1 MKRKTIITI
10 SISGIIIVTL
20 ALLSLTYGYYLTRIQ
35 GNTNAKSVEVTSG
48 SSKALYTDL
57 TEEDLTQIITP
68 GNSVRMKFSV
78 KNIGDSA
85 ATYSIYL
92 EDVVNEFS
100 RKQDIQYTLYRK
112 KGTSFNVSELSSC
125 TSTGTGTCDIVTT
138 GEYPSVKSLIK
149 ANETITTPND
159 TYTYFF
165 VINYIYSET
174 ESQDEDQGHKFA
186 GKIQIYGSIDEAG
199 ANPYTS
205 GTLAYAIFENARNGS
220 NGTLFRKNPIT
231 IPAQETSGYKY
242 YTDQVEE
249 ATSEN
254 SVSIT
259 TTYQGY
265 YWTYG
270 TGYTIDESTGK
281 FTLTGVSTCKYNDG
295 TCHETLVGKY
305 IVSKSASSNSSS
317 SNTQKTTS
325 NLSNIY
331 KVTTA
336 PASSTST
343 ITMKAKKISPIPYST
358 EKVLSVTSDDYGTSY
373 YYRGGVEDNY
383 VNFAGMCW
391 RIVRIDGNGNTKLI
405 LEDQDEVCST
415 TMNGNWD
422 IEASDGTNIT
432 LNGTEPY
439 RTGNF
444 GYDDSTGKYKM
455 SYLNPVDN
463 PNRAMVNAFKYFQ
476 TNTLTNKISS
486 TYENKSLSDYLVSGN
501 WCLNEKAYSDT
512 TGTTIL
518 ENPTYTSSFYYDS
531 YVRLYGKTTKEPTL
545 KCPVEPLYKFDD
557 NQDGVISSN
566 ETDMYVGTITA
577 DEIVY
582 AGGKVYE
589 GNSNYYLINNW
600 QATNSKY
607 FWSLSPYS
615 FYDNIDYAF
624 CVSSLGYL
632 IDDNV
637 DRSDAFRPAVSLLS
651 STQITGGNG
660 TKANAYTI
668 G

>member
-1 MKRKTIITI
+1 MKRKTIVTI

-186 GKIQIYGSIDEAG
+186 GKIQIYGSIDEATV
-199 ANPYTS
+199 NKFKK
-205 GTLAYAIFENARNGS
+205 GTLAYAIFENAKNKT
-220 NGTLFRKNPIT
+220 NGTELL
-231 IPAQETSGYKY
+231 TSPK
-242 YTDQVEE
+242 TQVAE
-249 ATSEN
+249 ATSSFIYLKGTDPTSFTSSRSSATN
-254 SVSIT
+254 
-259 TTYQGY
+259 Y
-265 YWTYG
+265 YISYADD
-270 TGYTIDESTGK
+270 YTVNETTGK
-281 FTLTGVSTCKYNDG
+281 LTLVNPTVATSKY
-295 TCHETLVGKY
+295 TTSMASSLVGKY
-305 IVSKSASSNSSS
+305 AVWGTSTPTT
-317 SNTQKTTS
+317 SNTQNQS
-325 NLSNIY
+325 SIY
-331 KVTTA
+331 KISTNV
-336 PASSTST
+336 SDITST
-343 ITMKAKKISPIPYST
+343 IKYATINSNKLTTKST
-358 EKVLSVTSDDYGTSY
+358 EKELSSTPDDYGTSY

-391 RIVRIDGNGNTKLI
+391 RAVRIVGDESVKLI
-405 LEDQDEVCST
+405 LEDQDST
-415 TMNGNWD
+415 CASSDGNWN
-422 IEASDGTNIT
+422 IPTSTGGTTKVVNFGYTQYAANTLTASDGTNNSSAKYIMNY
-432 LNGTEPY
+432 LNGGTNNTSSMAY
-439 RTGNF
+439 
-444 GYDDSTGKYKM
+444 
-455 SYLNPVDN
+455 
-463 PNRAMVNAFKYFQ
+463 AFKNFQ
-476 TNTLTNKISS
+476 TGPLANYLDKL
-486 TYENKSLSDYLVSGN
+486 KSGD
-501 WCLNEKAYSDT
+501 WCLNDKAYA
-512 TGTTIL
+512 
-518 ENPTYTSSFYYDS
+518 TSSDNTTPLTSTEIFDKQIKGTSSYYDS
-531 YVRLYGKTTKEPTL
+531 DVRLKGKTTKEPTL
-545 KCPVEPLYKFDD
+545 KCNGTNMNKFAD
-557 NQDGVISSN
+557 N
-566 ETDMYVGTITA
+566 TDMYVGTLTA

-582 AGGKVYE
+582 AGGKV
-589 GNSNYYLINNW
+589 NTNNLDYYLINDYQKSNGL
-600 QATNSKY
+600 NL
-607 FWSLSPYS
+607 WSLSPFS
-615 FYDNIDYAF
+615 FSGNYDFAF
-624 CVSSLGYL
+624 RLSYYGDLGF
-632 IDDNV
+632 NSV
-637 DRSDAFRPAVSLLS
+637 DSDISFRPAVTLKYSV
-651 STQITGGNG
+651 QITGGNG

>member
-35 GNTNAKSVEVTSG
+35 GNANAKSVEVTSG

-112 KGTSFNVSELSSC
+112 KDTSFNVSELSSC

-186 GKIQIYGSIDEAG
+186 GKIQIYGSIDEATV
-199 ANPYTS
+199 NKFEK
-205 GTLAYAIFENARNGS
+205 GTLAYAIFENAKNVS
-220 NGTLFRKNPIT
+220 NGTELVSTPKT
-231 IPAQETSGYKY
+231 LPAQETSGYKY

-249 ATSEN
+249 TTSEN

-281 FTLTGVSTCKYNDG
+281 FTLTGVATCKYNDG
-295 TCHETLVGKY
+295 TCNETLVGKY
-305 IVSKSASSNSSS
+305 IVSTSASSNAASTD
-317 SNTQKTTS
+317 TQKKTT

-336 PASSTST
+336 PASSTSS
-343 ITMKAKKISPIPYST
+343 ITMKVKRVSAVSYST
-358 EKVLSVTSDDYGTSY
+358 EATLSATTDDYGTSY
-373 YYRGGVEDNY
+373 YYRGNVIDNY

-391 RIVRIDGNGNTKLI
+391 KIVRIAGDESVKLI
-405 LEDQDEVCST
+405 LEDQDST
-415 TMNGNWD
+415 CASSDGNWN
-422 IEASDGTNIT
+422 IPTTTGGTT
-432 LNGTEPY
+432 T
-439 RTGNF
+439 TGNF
-444 GYDDSTGKYKM
+444 GYTKYE
-455 SYLNPVDN
+455 N
-463 PNRAMVNAFKYFQ
+463 
-476 TNTLTNKISS
+476 NTLTASDGTKNSSAKYLMNYLNGGTNKD
-486 TYENKSLSDYLVSGN
+486 KSMATAFKNFQTGPLANYLDKLKAGD
-501 WCLNEKAYSDT
+501 WCLNDKAYATESDNT
-512 TGTTIL
+512 TALTSQEILDKQIKGTT
-518 ENPTYTSSFYYDS
+518 FYYDAR
-531 YVRLYGKTTKEPTL
+531 VRLYGKTTKEPTL
-545 KCPVEPLYKFDD
+545 KCNGTNMSKFAD
-557 NQDGVISSN
+557 N
-566 ETDMYVGTITA
+566 TDMYVGTLTA

-582 AGGKVYE
+582 AGGKVFT
-589 GNSNYYLINNW
+589 SNPDYYLINDY
-600 QATNSKY
+600 QKSNSLW
-607 FWSLSPYS
+607 FWSLSPNS
-615 FYDNIDYAF
+615 FDGNYDYAF
-624 CVSSLGYL
+624 YVFSIGVYNANVNDSVVS
-632 IDDNV
+632 
-637 DRSDAFRPAVSLLS
+637 FRPAVTLLS
-651 STQITGGNG
+651 SVQITGGNG
-660 TKANAYTI
+660 TVSNPYTI

>member
-149 ANETITTPND
+149 ANETIKTPND

-186 GKIQIYGSIDEAG
+186 GKIQIYGSIDEATV
-199 ANPYTS
+199 NKFKK
-205 GTLAYAIFENARNGS
+205 GTLAYAIFENAKNKT
-220 NGTLFRKNPIT
+220 NGTELL
-231 IPAQETSGYKY
+231 TSPK
-242 YTDQVEE
+242 TQVAE
-249 ATSEN
+249 ATSSFIYLKGTDPTSFTSSRSSATN
-254 SVSIT
+254 
-259 TTYQGY
+259 Y
-265 YWTYG
+265 YISYADD
-270 TGYTIDESTGK
+270 YTVNETTGK
-281 FTLTGVSTCKYNDG
+281 LTLVNPTVATSKY
-295 TCHETLVGKY
+295 TTSMASSLVGKY
-305 IVSKSASSNSSS
+305 AVWGTSTPTT
-317 SNTQKTTS
+317 SNTQNQS
-325 NLSNIY
+325 SIY
-331 KVTTA
+331 KISTNV
-336 PASSTST
+336 SDITST
-343 ITMKAKKISPIPYST
+343 IKYATINSNKLTTKST
-358 EKVLSVTSDDYGTSY
+358 EKELSSTPDDYGTSY

-391 RIVRIDGNGNTKLI
+391 RAVRIVGDESVKLI
-405 LEDQDEVCST
+405 LEDQDST
-415 TMNGNWD
+415 CASSDGNWN
-422 IEASDGTNIT
+422 IPTSTGGTTKVVNFGYTQYAANTLTASDGTNNSSAKYIMNY
-432 LNGTEPY
+432 LNGGTNNTSSMAY
-439 RTGNF
+439 
-444 GYDDSTGKYKM
+444 
-455 SYLNPVDN
+455 
-463 PNRAMVNAFKYFQ
+463 AFKNFQ
-476 TNTLTNKISS
+476 TGPLANYLDKL
-486 TYENKSLSDYLVSGN
+486 KSGD
-501 WCLNEKAYSDT
+501 WCLNDKAYA
-512 TGTTIL
+512 
-518 ENPTYTSSFYYDS
+518 TSSDNTTPLTSTEIFDKQIKGTSSYYDS
-531 YVRLYGKTTKEPTL
+531 DVRLKGKTTKEPTL
-545 KCPVEPLYKFDD
+545 KCNGTNMNKFAD
-557 NQDGVISSN
+557 N
-566 ETDMYVGTITA
+566 TDMYVGTLTA

-582 AGGKVYE
+582 AGGKV
-589 GNSNYYLINNW
+589 NTNNLDYYLINDYQKSNGL
-600 QATNSKY
+600 NL
-607 FWSLSPYS
+607 WSLSPFS
-615 FYDNIDYAF
+615 FSGNYDFAF
-624 CVSSLGYL
+624 RLSYYGDLGF
-632 IDDNV
+632 NSV
-637 DRSDAFRPAVSLLS
+637 DSDISFRPAVTLKYSV
-651 STQITGGNG
+651 QITGGNG

>member
-1 MKRKTIITI
+1 MKRKTIVTI

-138 GEYPSVKSLIK
+138 GEYPTVKSLIK

-186 GKIQIYGSIDEAG
+186 GKIQIYGSIDEATV
-199 ANPYTS
+199 NKFEK
-205 GTLAYAIFENARNGS
+205 GTLAYAIFENAKNVS
-220 NGTLFRKNPIT
+220 NGTELVSTPKT
-231 IPAQETSGYKY
+231 LPAQETSGYKY

-249 ATSEN
+249 TTSEN

-336 PASSTST
+336 PASSTSS
-343 ITMKAKKISPIPYST
+343 ITMKTKELLAKSYSAEST
-358 EKVLSVTSDDYGTSY
+358 LSIAEDDYGNSY
-373 YYRGGVEDNY
+373 YYRGGVKDNY
-383 VNFAGMCW
+383 IEFNNMCW
-391 RIVRIDGNGNTKLI
+391 RVVRIEGDGSIKII
-405 LEDQDEVCST
+405 LAKEGLCST
-415 TMNGNWD
+415 ISSSDTTSALINNGAQ
-422 IEASDGTNIT
+422 IVYGYKSGEYGTLADYENYNGGLYTT
-432 LNGTEPY
+432 LKTWYTSSGLENKKSLLKNEKWCLGGNDNY
-439 RTGNF
+439 R
-444 GYDDSTGKYKM
+444 YDPSTGA
-455 SYLNPVDN
+455 LLTDN
-463 PNRAMVNAFKYFQ
+463 
-476 TNTLTNKISS
+476 SS
-486 TYENKSLSDYLVSGN
+486 TYYYYAAGKRLRGIGVEKS
-501 WCLNEKAYSDT
+501 A
-512 TGTTIL
+512 
-518 ENPTYTSSFYYDS
+518 
-531 YVRLYGKTTKEPTL
+531 TL
-545 KCPVEPLYKFDD
+545 KC
-557 NQDGVISSN
+557 SS
-566 ETDMYVGTITA
+566 EEDSVSDYIGTITA
-577 DEIVY
+577 DEVAY
-582 AGGKVYE
+582 AGGVE
-589 GNSNYYLINNW
+589 
-600 QATNSKY
+600 
-607 FWSLSPYS
+607 
-615 FYDNIDYAF
+615 
-624 CVSSLGYL
+624 
-632 IDDNV
+632 
-637 DRSDAFRPAVSLLS
+637 
-651 STQITGGNG
+651 
-660 TKANAYTI
+660 
-668 G
+668 